1 MLPIRGGLILARKA
15 WIRSLNW
22 WIDMNQR
29 YHTKIVSW
37 IRVLGPTTPA
47 KLTPSEIL
55 PISKI
60 ERVALLISNFG
71 AEMIL
76 LAIFIASV
84 NPKMSSYRCSLLIKL
99 ETIMQIWES
108 VRASIYW
115 ILIMMV
121 LIPKISASLTILTMT
136 YRKGSQIAWTAVRTP
151 STRMSSMPPVLASL
165 SRDRD

>member
-1 MLPIRGGLILARKA
+1 
-15 WIRSLNW
+15 
-22 WIDMNQR
+22 MNQR
-29 YHTKIVSW
+29 YHIKIVSC
-37 IRVLGPTTPA
+37 IRVQGPTTPA
-47 KLTPSEIL
+47 KLTLSEIL

-60 ERVALLISNFG
+60 ERVALPISNFG

-99 ETIMQIWES
+99 ETVMQIWES

-136 YRKGSQIAWTAVRTP
+136 YRKGSQIAWTAVKTP